1 MILFAPVC
9 RNPAVHPCVLMQ
21 PSSTPAYPRWD
32 PYPYHNHHALQKT
45 LSHPLLPSSPL
56 LTSPQTA
63 FRARRCEGVLS
74 RAALSEDTLAQALEA
89 LKLDLEAAGHSPAY
103 GSQDFRMQ
111 LTR

>member
-1 MILFAPVC
+1 MQEPGGAPVC
-9 RNPAVHPCVLMQ
+9 LDATIVYSGVSKVGPLPLPQ
-21 PSSTPAYPRWD
+21 PPRTSE
-32 PYPYHNHHALQKT
+32 A
-45 LSHPLLPSSPL
+45 LSHPFPPSPPL
-56 LTSPQTA
+56 LTCPQTA